1 MASNDLRLQVILQ
14 AIDKA
19 TAPLRRIK
27 GASGDTARA
36 LKESRDK
43 LKELD
48 RAQSEMRGFRVAAVE
63 LKRNERSLRDLKTK
77 AADYRAELERHR
89 QTHGAVMAK
98 VKVAVSEHGKLAR
111 ALLAGKTSG
120 EQFNQAFNASRIRL
134 EAAQRAAGR
143 SSSSLKFLS
152 DRARNAE
159 TSIAALSARQAA
171 AQQRLSG
178 YKERLDAAGIGT
190 DNLNRK
196 TRNLRTSQEQLK
208 SALEAQRAQLSALHA
223 SEKRLADLRQR
234 HGKAMLHT
242 GMAAGAGYGAYAAGS
257 RGVQAVLG
265 PVQSFAAHED
275 AMLGIARQVP
285 GARDELGQLTPVYRA
300 IEEQVRALSH
310 EFPIATTQIAEMV
323 TAAARMEVPTDELQ
337 SFTRTAAMMATAF
350 DAVPGEITEAM
361 GKVAKNFK
369 IQLTEIEGLAD
380 SINFLDDNAISKGAD
395 IIGFLNRTSGVI
407 STVAMS
413 PRDAAALGS
422 TLLTLGEREETAG
435 TAANAM
441 VQKFAAATKGTKK
454 FQSAMAEIGLKSA
467 DVQTG
472 MSKDATATLLEV
484 IGAIRALPREKQIGV
499 MVELVGVEHSDT
511 LAKLVDKPEE
521 LQRQLELARG
531 PQAQGSMRREAS
543 ARNDTISARW
553 QMTKNRLFNA
563 NTELGK
569 SLKPALIEL
578 LNLVNPLLE
587 RFTQWVAVNPGL
599 VGGVLKVAAAIS
611 ALIALAGALLVPL
624 ALVAGKILLMR
635 FLFAQVTSVM
645 GPLAAVVGGPLIV
658 ALKAAGNALL
668 VVGRAMLLSPFGL
681 VLAAVMA
688 LALAGLLIVKYWEP
702 IKAFLGGMW
711 AGFLAGIS
719 PLLPALEGLFGALAE
734 IFAPLKPVWDWFT
747 GKLQEARDLI
757 SQLLAPFQ
765 ATQDQLNG
773 AASAGQVFGKMLG
786 SLVSLAAALPIR
798 FWTLGADIIGGLV
811 GGIMS
816 MWGGLRNVVNSVAD
830 ATIGWFKEKLGIK
843 SPSRVFMLA
852 GNEISN
858 GAAEGISERQ
868 SRVRQAALGMA
879 AAAAVALPMAAGA
892 AGAGTE
898 AGALQ
903 FDRRPPLGATATQR
917 PLSIG
922 GDTIHITIQ
931 AAPGMDAQAL
941 ARAVSAELD
950 RRQRS
955 KRATMLSSLSDID

>member
-19 TAPLRRIK
+19 TAPLRQIK
-27 GASGDTARA
+27 GASVDAARVLKDTRA
-36 LKESRDK
+36 K
-43 LKELD
+43 LKELNEQQKAVGQFREVRSGLTKTSAD
-48 RAQSEMRGFRVAAVE
+48 MQAAQDRVKALAQQIGQVGVPTRAMTREFAKARKEAMTLGEKFSQQQVRAQH
-63 LKRNERSLRDLKTK
+63 LRD
-77 AADYRAELERHR
+77 
-89 QTHGAVMAK
+89 
-98 VKVAVSEHGKLAR
+98 
-111 ALLAGKTSG
+111 
-120 EQFNQAFNASRIRL
+120 RL
-134 EAAQRAAGR
+134 
-143 SSSSLKFLS
+143 
-152 DRARNAE
+152 
-159 TSIAALSARQAA
+159 T
-171 AQQRLSG
+171 
-178 YKERLDAAGIGT
+178 AAGIST
-190 DNLNRK
+190 
-196 TRNLRTSQEQLK
+196 
-208 SALEAQRAQLSALHA
+208 SALGSHERRLRGEIQSTTA
-223 SEKRLADLRQR
+223 SIASQNAALRQQSSQMYKTAR
-234 HGKAMLHT
+234 LKAQHARAMMHT
-242 GMAAGAGYGAYAAGS
+242 GMAAGAGYGAYAAGT
-257 RGVQAVLG
+257 RGARAVLA

-285 GARDELGQLTPVYRA
+285 GARDELGRLTPVYRA

-310 EFPIATTQIAEMV
+310 EIPIATTEIAEMV
-323 TAAARMEVPTDELQ
+323 TTAARMEVPTDQLQ

-413 PRDAAALGS
+413 ARDAAALGS

-454 FQSAMAEIGLKSA
+454 FQSAMAEIGLTSA

-472 MSKDATATLLEV
+472 MSKDATGTLLEV

-499 MVELVGVEHSDT
+499 MVELVGMEHSDT

-553 QMTKNRLFNA
+553 QMTKNRLFNTGA
-563 NTELGK
+563 ALGDT
-569 SLKPALIEL
+569 LKPALTDL

-587 RFTQWVAVNPGL
+587 RFTQWVAANPGL

-624 ALVAGKILLMR
+624 ALVAGKVFLMR
-635 FLFAQVTSVM
+635 FLFAQATSVI
-645 GPLAAVVGGPLIV
+645 GPLASILKGPLMSG
-658 ALKAAGNALL
+658 LLAAGRAILFIGRALL
-668 VVGRAMLLSPFGL
+668 MNPI
-681 VLAAVMA
+681 
-688 LALAGLLIVKYWEP
+688 GLLITAIAVAAFLIYKYWEP
-702 IKAFLGGMW
+702 ISAF
-711 AGFLAGIS
+711 FD
-719 PLLPALEGLFGALAE
+719 GLWQTVKTVFNDAMT
-734 IFAPLKPVWDWFT
+734 WF
-747 GKLQEARDLI
+747 
-757 SQLLAPFQ
+757 
-765 ATQDQLNG
+765 
-773 AASAGQVFGKMLG
+773 
-786 SLVSLAAALPIR
+786 AALPAR
-798 FWTLGADIIGGLV
+798 FAAFGSAIIEGLANGITGALGAVKTAITGAGE
-811 GGIMS
+811 
-816 MWGGLRNVVNSVAD
+816 A
-830 ATIGWFKEKLGIK
+830 AIGWFKEKLGIK

-852 GNEISN
+852 GREISN

-892 AGAGTE
+892 AGAGTD
-898 AGALQ
+898 AGPLQ
-903 FDRRPPLGATATQR
+903 IDRRPPLGAAAAQR
-917 PLSIG
+917 SPSIG

>member
-19 TAPLRRIK
+19 TAPLRRIQ
-27 GASGDTARA
+27 GASGDAARV
-36 LKESRDK
+36 LRDTRAR

-48 RAQSEMRGFRVAAVE
+48 EQQKAVGQFREVRTGLRSTATDLQAAQARARQLAQQMAQTTTP
-63 LKRNERSLRDLKTK
+63 TK
-77 AADYRAELERHR
+77 ALTRDFKA
-89 QTHGAVMAK
+89 
-98 VKVAVSEHGKLAR
+98 AR
-111 ALLAGKTSG
+111 KEAASLG
-120 EQFNQAFNASRIRL
+120 EQFQRQQ
-134 EAAQRAAGR
+134 QRAQQLR
-143 SSSSLKFLS
+143 
-152 DRARNAE
+152 DRLA
-159 TSIAALSARQAA
+159 
-171 AQQRLSG
+171 
-178 YKERLDAAGIGT
+178 AAGISTSALGT
-190 DNLNRK
+190 HER
-196 TRNLRTSQEQLK
+196 RLRGEIETTTTSITAQTAALRRQGEQQRRAAQLK
-208 SALEAQRAQLSALHA
+208 AQHT
-223 SEKRLADLRQR
+223 
-234 HGKAMLHT
+234 KAMLHT

-257 RGVQAVLG
+257 RGVKAVLS
-265 PVQSFAAHED
+265 PVQTFAAHED
-275 AMLGIARQVP
+275 AMLGVARQVP
-285 GARDELGQLTPVYRA
+285 GARDELGQLTPVYYA
-300 IEEQVRALSH
+300 IEQQVRALSH
-310 EFPIATTQIAEMV
+310 EIPLATTEIAEMV
-323 TAAARMEVPTDELQ
+323 TAAARMEVPTHELQ
-337 SFTRTAAMMATAF
+337 RFTRTAAMMATAF

-413 PRDAAALGS
+413 ARDAAALGS

-472 MSKDATATLLEV
+472 MSKDATGTLLEV

-499 MVELVGVEHSDT
+499 MVELVGLEHSDT

-543 ARNDTISARW
+543 ARSDTLSARW
-553 QMTKNRLFNA
+553 QMTKNRLFNTGA
-563 NTELGK
+563 ALGNT
-569 SLKPALIEL
+569 LKPALTDL

-587 RFTQWVAVNPGL
+587 RFTRWVAANPGL

-611 ALIALAGALLVPL
+611 ALVAPAGALLVPL
-624 ALVAGKILLMR
+624 ALVAGKVFLMR
-635 FLFAQVTSVM
+635 FLFAQVRTVV
-645 GPLAAVVGGPLIV
+645 GPLAHALGGALAP
-658 ALKAAGNALL
+658 ALKVVAKLIL
-668 VVGRAMLLSPFGL
+668 TVGRALLLSPFGL
-681 VLAAVMA
+681 AAAAVMA
-688 LALAGLLIVKYWEP
+688 LAVGGLLLMKYWEP
-702 IKAFLGGMW
+702 TKAFLSGMW
-711 AGFLAGIS
+711 DGFLTGIAPLSPALAALFDALAGI
-719 PLLPALEGLFGALAE
+719 
-734 IFAPLKPVWDWFT
+734 IAPLRPIWDWFT
-747 GKLQEARDLI
+747 GKLQEAWSLV
-757 SQLLAPFQ
+757 SQLLAPLQ
-765 ATQDQLNG
+765 ATQDQLAG
-773 AASAGQVFGKMLG
+773 ATSAGKAFGEQLG

-798 FWTLGADIIGGLV
+798 FWTLGANIIGGLV

-816 MWGGLRNVVNSVAD
+816 MWGGLKRAVTSVAD

-892 AGAGTE
+892 AGAGAE
-898 AGALQ
+898 ASPLQ
-903 FDRRPPLGATATQR
+903 IDRRPPLGAAAAQR

-941 ARAVSAELD
+941 ARAVSTELD
-950 RRQRS
+950 RRRRS
-955 KRATMLSSLSDID
+955 KRAAMLSSLSDID